1 METYYASMLSIT
13 VTTYIVIILKKMLGF
28 LILNLSENLPF
39 LKTKMNE

>member
-1 METYYASMLSIT
+1 METYYASMLSTT